1 MPQRKFHCARTCA
14 FDRIRWPS
22 VENAPAGG
30 TLWRFCGETREA
42 FVMESQHSDSFNS
55 ERPDSPNNAAIAA
68 EISFSHFLS
77 YC

>member
-1 MPQRKFHCARTCA
+1 LRANLRVRQDSLA
-14 FDRIRWPS
+14 
-22 VENAPAGG
+22 VGGNVPAGG